1 MLGMGQGGQGFWG
14 PIMQRLHAQRG
25 QGGPHG
31 QGGQNQASP
40 WGQGFGQMGQG
51 QQQPGQGVR
60 MPFGQAMRQEGPP
73 PQAQARMMAP
83 QGQPQMPPP
92 QAQPQGQE
100 LHADAMAQ
108 QNAQA
113 QANMNNS
120 MQQDQMEQQRA
131 MAARNGY

>member
-73 PQAQARMMAP
+73 PQARMMAP

-92 QAQPQGQE
+92 QGQPQGQE